1 MVVRVRSIME
11 KVFYLVAGANGSGK
25 TTLSKKLLPADNL
38 VFLNADEIAKSINP
52 DNIESVKISAGKE
65 VFKRL
70 QTILEKGKNFA
81 METTLSGKLH
91 LKVIEQARKFGY
103 KVVLIYAFLDNPELC
118 INRIKVRV
126 KSGGHN
132 IPDED
137 VRRRYVRSKN
147 NFWNL
152 YKDEVDEWLLF
163 YNGGDK
169 YFEIAHGIVGNVDIF
184 DKGLYDSFIKDIQ
197 DE

>member
-1 MVVRVRSIME
+1 ME

-70 QTILEKGKNFA
+70 RIILEKGENFA

-91 LKVIEQARKFGY
+91 LKIIEQVRKFGY

-126 KSGGHN
+126 KMGGHN

-152 YKDEVDEWLLF
+152 YKDESDEWLLF

-169 YFEIAHGIVGNVDIF
+169 YFEIAHGIVGNIDIL
-184 DKGLYDSFIKDIQ
+184 DKDLYDNFIKDIQ
-197 DE
+197 NG

>member
-1 MVVRVRSIME
+1 MDKI
-11 KVFYLVAGANGSGK
+11 FYLVAGANGSGK

-52 DNIESVKISAGKE
+52 DNIEGVKISAGKE

-70 QTILEKGKNFA
+70 QTILEKGENFA

-91 LKVIEQARKFGY
+91 LKIIEQARKFGY
-103 KVVLIYAFLDNPELC
+103 KVVLIYAFLDNTELC

-126 KSGGHN
+126 KMGGHN

-147 NFWNL
+147 NFWNI
-152 YKDEVDEWLLF
+152 YKNEVDEWLLF

-169 YFEIAHGIVGNVDIF
+169 YFEIAHGIVGNIDIL
-184 DKGLYDSFIKDIQ
+184 DKDLYDNFIKDIQ
-197 DE
+197 NG